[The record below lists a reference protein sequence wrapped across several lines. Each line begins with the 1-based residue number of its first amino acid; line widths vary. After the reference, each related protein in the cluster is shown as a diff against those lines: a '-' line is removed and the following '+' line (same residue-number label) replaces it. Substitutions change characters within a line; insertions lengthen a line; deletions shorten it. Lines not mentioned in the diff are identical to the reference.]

1 MSRTSRTFV
10 LILCVLALA
19 VASASCSKLKAR
31 DNLNKGVQAF
41 KAGQFDSAIN
51 YFQTARDLDP
61 SLMNARLYLATAYRA
76 QYVPGAPSDENIR
89 YATKAMEIYEGI
101 LRDDPTNLQ
110 AIDSMGWILFQLGG
124 TRFPGKPLDF
134 SKFEKSR
141 EYHLKH
147 IQIKP
152 DDPEPHY
159 WVGVIEWTLAYNAN
173 AEARAKWNETAPQ
186 ARKIKRPE
194 DPLPDKV
201 REEFAA
207 KYAAIVD
214 NGITHLKKAIELNP
228 EYDNAMAYLNLLY
241 RQRAD
246 IVTSM
251 EEREQYFVE
260 ADKLVDRV
268 KEIKQKRAAQPAPAT

>member
-1 MSRTSRTFV
+1 MFRDARKFAFIV
-10 LILCVLALA
+10 FALVLAV
-19 VASASCSKLKAR
+19 VAAGCSKLKAR

-41 KAGQFDSAIN
+41 KAGQYDSAIN
-51 YFQTARDLDP
+51 FFQTARDLDP

-76 QYVPGAPSDENIR
+76 QYVPGAPSSENIR
-89 YATKAMEIYEGI
+89 YAEKAMEIYEGI
-101 LRDDPTNLQ
+101 LRDEPNNLQ

-134 SKFEKSR
+134 SKFERSR

-147 IQIKP
+147 VQIKP

-159 WVGVIEWTLAYNAN
+159 WIGVIEWTLAYNGN
-173 AEARAKWNETAPQ
+173 AEARAKWNEKAPES
-186 ARKIKRPE
+186 RKLRKPE

-207 KYAAIVD
+207 KYTEIVD
-214 NGITHLKKAIELNP
+214 NGIQHLKRALELNP
-228 EYDNAMAYLNLLY
+228 EYDDAMAYLNLLY

-246 IVTSM
+246 IVASKD
-251 EEREQYFVE
+251 ERENYFVE

-268 KEIKQKRAAQPAPAT
+268 KEIKQKKAAQPAPPA

>member
-1 MSRTSRTFV
+1 MFRDARKFAFIV
-10 LILCVLALA
+10 FALVLAV
-19 VASASCSKLKAR
+19 VAAGCSKLKAR

-41 KAGQFDSAIN
+41 KAGQYDSAIN
-51 YFQTARDLDP
+51 FFQTARDLDP
-61 SLMNARLYLATAYRA
+61 NLMNARLYLATAYRA

-89 YATKAMEIYEGI
+89 YAEKAMEIYEGI
-101 LRDDPTNLQ
+101 LRDEPQNLQ

-134 SKFEKSR
+134 SKFERSR
-141 EYHLKH
+141 DYHLKH
-147 IQIKP
+147 VQIKP

-159 WVGVIEWTLAYNAN
+159 WIGVIEWTLAYNAN
-173 AEARAKWNETAPQ
+173 AEARAKWNEKAPESKKL
-186 ARKIKRPE
+186 RKPE

-207 KYAAIVD
+207 KYTEIVD
-214 NGITHLKKAIELNP
+214 NGIQHLKRALELNP
-228 EYDNAMAYLNLLY
+228 EYDDAMAYLNLLY

-246 IVTSM
+246 IVANKD
-251 EEREQYFVE
+251 ERENYFVE

-268 KEIKQKRAAQPAPAT
+268 KEIKQKKAAQPAPPA

>member
-1 MSRTSRTFV
+1 MFRSARQFAFIVFAVV
-10 LILCVLALA
+10 LGLM
-19 VASASCSKLKAR
+19 ASGCSKLKAR

-41 KAGQFDSAIN
+41 KAGQYDSAIN
-51 YFQTARDLDP
+51 FFQTARDLDP

-89 YATKAMEIYEGI
+89 YAEKAMEIYEGI
-101 LRDDPTNLQ
+101 LRDEPDNLQ

-134 SKFEKSR
+134 SKFERSR
-141 EYHLKH
+141 DYHLKH
-147 IQIKP
+147 VQIKP
-152 DDPEPHY
+152 DDAEPHY
-159 WVGVIEWTLAYNAN
+159 WIGVIEWTLAYNAN
-173 AEARAKWNETAPQ
+173 AEARAKWNEKAPES
-186 ARKIKRPE
+186 RKLRKPE

-207 KYAAIVD
+207 KYTEIVD
-214 NGITHLKKAIELNP
+214 NGIQHLKRALELNP
-228 EYDNAMAYLNLLY
+228 EYDDAMAYLNLLY

-246 IVTSM
+246 IVANKD
-251 EEREQYFVE
+251 ERENYFVE

-268 KEIKQKRAAQPAPAT
+268 KEIKQKKAAQPAPPA